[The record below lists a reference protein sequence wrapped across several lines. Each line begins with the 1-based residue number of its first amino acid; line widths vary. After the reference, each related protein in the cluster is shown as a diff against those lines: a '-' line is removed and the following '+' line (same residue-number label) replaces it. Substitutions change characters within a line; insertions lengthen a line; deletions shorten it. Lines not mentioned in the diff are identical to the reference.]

1 MACGSIGP
9 PCPPIWAEK
18 ILGGES
24 IKKEV
29 GLAGFSLGLESEC
42 FRRWGLMAW
51 EHLIVQTLW
60 PFVVCTFS

>member
-1 MACGSIGP
+1 MMVCGSIGP

-42 FRRWGLMAW
+42 F
-51 EHLIVQTLW
+51 
-60 PFVVCTFS
+60 S